1 MAKKKKNPNKV
12 NYEKVC
18 REYAE
23 RCELERLN
31 QRTREHLDEIQKKM
45 WEQQAKEA
53 YLRVKHERRT
63 AAAVKVIFLVILSLV
78 LIATSL
84 VLANEGA
91 FPWWVGIVI
100 AAFFTVAS
108 AFTAGY
114 FWHELKN

>member
-31 QRTREHLDEIQKKM
+31 QRTRAHLDEIQKKM

-53 YLRVKHERRT
+53 YL
-63 AAAVKVIFLVILSLV
+63 
-78 LIATSL
+78 
-84 VLANEGA
+84 
-91 FPWWVGIVI
+91 
-100 AAFFTVAS
+100 
-108 AFTAGY
+108 
-114 FWHELKN
+114 